1 MHNRRRR
8 ASLLSAER
16 ECHTSAVSFDAT
28 LCPPKYPITS
38 PGVSSIFNAS
48 TNLDGQQMQK
58 SDAVR
63 ARDDMML
70 LQAPIFSATEVCLSS
85 IA

>member
-38 PGVSSIFNAS
+38 PEFLQSSI
-48 TNLDGQQMQK
+48 LPHLGGQQTQK
-58 SDAVR
+58 SDAVC
-63 ARDDMML
+63 ACDDMML
-70 LQAPIFSATEVCLSS
+70 LQAPIFSATEVCLSL

>member
-1 MHNRRRR
+1 
-8 ASLLSAER
+8 
-16 ECHTSAVSFDAT
+16 
-28 LCPPKYPITS
+28 
-38 PGVSSIFNAS
+38 
-48 TNLDGQQMQK
+48 MQK